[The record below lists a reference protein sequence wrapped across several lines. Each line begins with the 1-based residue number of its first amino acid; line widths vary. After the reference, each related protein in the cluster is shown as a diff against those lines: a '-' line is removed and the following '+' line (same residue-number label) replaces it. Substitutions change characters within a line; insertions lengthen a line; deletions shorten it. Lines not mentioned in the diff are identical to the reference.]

1 MAQAE
6 RSRSYLVYPQREQLI
21 PNKNLRSQKGSN
33 LHMIVLRSSL
43 RESSPNGHWSVPT
56 TPTLVNLYNHED
68 DFNHHQQ
75 QAKKSI
81 MARVKEK
88 AKKWRQMFVKKRHG
102 DKENSVTP
110 PWGVSLDE
118 ADEEDPDYHG
128 SPKYE
133 PEMALDSYED
143 SASDNQSTIH
153 FPSPSE
159 KSTIPQLSTFDREI
173 GMKQANDGHR
183 QPQSDHGGDVK
194 VVPAPPET
202 TVITPT
208 ADKTMVK
215 DKYLPQPPVGDGG
228 DNDKTL
234 SETVSETLAPAYAM
248 ISEATQALSSKIQES
263 GPRYETTARQVWD
276 KGVSM
281 KEYLMQK
288 LEPRE
293 EDKALCEVI
302 TDAVSPRNV
311 RHSFADV
318 GIASNRKEPVSSL
331 MAKKEPIPL
340 TDPHSGRQIA
350 AVRTH
355 TTY

>member
-1 MAQAE
+1 FKSSHDSSALISTFA
-6 RSRSYLVYPQREQLI
+6 SYFATSVQFNVCE
-21 PNKNLRSQKGSN
+21 G
-33 LHMIVLRSSL
+33 
-43 RESSPNGHWSVPT
+43 ESSPNGHWSVPT

-128 SPKYE
+128 SPK
-133 PEMALDSYED
+133 MALDSYED

-159 KSTIPQLSTFDREI
+159 KSTITQLSTFDREI

-234 SETVSETLAPAYAM
+234 SETVSEMLAPAYAM

-281 KEYLMQK
+281 KEYLRQK

-331 MAKKEPIPL
+331 MAKK
-340 TDPHSGRQIA
+340 A
-350 AVRTH
+350 Y